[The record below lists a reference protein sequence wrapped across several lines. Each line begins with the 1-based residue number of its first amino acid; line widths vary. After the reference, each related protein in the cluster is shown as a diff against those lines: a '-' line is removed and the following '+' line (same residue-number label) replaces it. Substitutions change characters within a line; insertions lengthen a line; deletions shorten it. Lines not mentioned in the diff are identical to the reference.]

1 MLAVIKFVVMLI
13 AIVFITCFGVVYEK
27 FKAEGNNE
35 ISDKIATWILFFWI
49 AIPLIATLW
58 RV

>member
-1 MLAVIKFVVMLI
+1 MLAVIKFVVILI
-13 AIVFITCFGVVYEK
+13 AIVFITCFGIVYEQ
-27 FKAEGNNE
+27 FRAEGDKEN
-35 ISDKIATWILFFWI
+35 SDKIGTWILFFWI